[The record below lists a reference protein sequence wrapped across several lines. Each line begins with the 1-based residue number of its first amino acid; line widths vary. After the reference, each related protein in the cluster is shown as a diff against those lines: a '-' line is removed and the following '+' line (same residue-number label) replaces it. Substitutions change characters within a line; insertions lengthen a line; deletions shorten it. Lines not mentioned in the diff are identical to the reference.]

1 MSIALFLT
9 CSATL
14 CRSIAPS
21 RLADQVAQ
29 RARWEPGSEGRNGLE
44 DEWLARPQRNGP
56 NGTPSNATGRS
67 PTTQRSLTGEHPGG
81 NQAATARRIR
91 QECVSV
97 GPCRRSDADLILALM
112 LTRRTF
118 LQLMGASTGAAITG
132 AEFLS
137 QTAANAAP
145 ALSPRG
151 SNAIEHVIVLMME
164 NRSFDHFLG
173 WLPGANGRSD
183 MTYLATDGNVYPNYP
198 LAPDFQGCGYSDP
211 DHSWEGWLI
220 EFNFGKMDGFLQR
233 PTALDLNPGVRPAA
247 ANTFPAGFYTN
258 LGPDGTPK
266 AVPDLPV
273 LGALAQNYTV
283 LDHYFCSFAGETF
296 PNRFYQH
303 AARTDRDHNIN
314 TISTLPTIWDQLS
327 PIPNNLGIPTGGY
340 FFRDLP
346 FLALW
351 GLKYLPFWHLFAAGD
366 TDVLGIP
373 VNTLPFL
380 DTVAQGLLPNVSFV
394 DPEFALADDGTG
406 GDDHPKADI
415 RRGERFIADIYHA
428 LAGAGYLDNTVFVIT
443 FDEWGGFFDHVRP
456 PQVIDDTNPA
466 NVDHT
471 GNSTR
476 PTDGRLVPDYTQLGF
491 RVPAIVVSK
500 LDRTRVAHSG
510 PIEHTSTLKMIE
522 SAFGLHPLTARDA
535 NAMDLSQVLRHPVRQ
550 PVPESAIPT
559 SSQVPGPADDAA
571 AVCSAA
577 SVQSTSPAPVG
588 TGEKGA
594 VKALPRSGYPTG
606 TGMAG
611 LARHHRE
618 VTGR

>member
-1 MSIALFLT
+1 
-9 CSATL
+9 
-14 CRSIAPS
+14 
-21 RLADQVAQ
+21 
-29 RARWEPGSEGRNGLE
+29 
-44 DEWLARPQRNGP
+44 
-56 NGTPSNATGRS
+56 
-67 PTTQRSLTGEHPGG
+67 
-81 NQAATARRIR
+81 
-91 QECVSV
+91 
-97 GPCRRSDADLILALM
+97 M

-137 QTAANAAP
+137 QTAANAAT

-151 SNAIEHVIVLMME
+151 STGIEHVIVLMME

-211 DHSWEGWLI
+211 DHSWEGWLV

-314 TISTLPTIWDQLS
+314 TISALPTIWDQLS

-351 GLKYLPFWHLFAAGD
+351 GLKYFPFWHLFAPGD

-373 VNTLPFL
+373 VKTKSFL
-380 DTVAQGLLPNVSFV
+380 DTVAEGLLPNVSFV

-406 GDDHPKADI
+406 SDDHPKADI
-415 RRGERFIADIYHA
+415 RRGERFLADTYHA
-428 LAGAGYLDNTVFVIT
+428 LAGAGYLDNTVLVIT

-456 PQVIDDTNPA
+456 PRVVDDTNPA
-466 NVDHT
+466 TVDHT
-471 GNSTR
+471 GNSTT
-476 PTDGRLVPDYTQLGF
+476 PTDGRLVPDYAQLGF
-491 RVPAIVVSK
+491 RVPAIVVSN
-500 LDRTRVAHSG
+500 LAAARVAHAG
-510 PIEHTSTLKMIE
+510 PFEHTSTLKMIE
-522 SAFGLHPLTARDA
+522 STFGLRPLTARDA
-535 NAMDLSQVLRHPVRQ
+535 HAMDLRQVLNRKVRQ
-550 PVPESAIPT
+550 PVPEGAIPA
-559 SSQVPGPADDAA
+559 SSQVPGPDNDAA

-577 SVQSTSPAPVG
+577 SVQSVSPNPVA
-588 TGEKGA
+588 KGKHGA
-594 VKALPRSGYPTG
+594 ARRVLPQSGHPAG

-611 LARHHRE
+611 LARQYRKE
-618 VTGR
+618 TAK